1 MTTQEKNE
9 ARKADIVD
17 LIIKLKQ
24 LDNEQLMY
32 IAGAADLACA
42 MHQQSAPAQ

>member
-1 MTTQEKNE
+1 MTTQEQNE
-9 ARKADIVD
+9 IRKADIVD

-24 LDNEQLMY
+24 LDNAQLMY

-42 MHQQSAPAQ
+42 MRQQPAPAQ